1 MRNRI
6 GATSTPATAARA
18 PPAAQL
24 TMAMRSGEYPSAAA
38 AIGFSAAASVA
49 WPNRVHRY
57 TAARTAVTT
66 MAMTMS
72 HNRSSPTVLPVPKR
86 SRGVSGSG
94 ERTGVPWSPQTS
106 LATARARKN
115 RARVATTRTRDE
127 AWRRRAITRRWI
139 RTPSAAGTAMATSQ
153 ARAGD
158 QP

>member
-1 MRNRI
+1 M
-6 GATSTPATAARA
+6 STPATAASA

-38 AIGFSAAASVA
+38 AIGFSADASVA
-49 WPNRVHRY
+49 WPNLVQRN

-66 MAMTMS
+66 MAMRMS
-72 HNRSSPTVLPVPKR
+72 QSRSSLTVLPVPKR

-115 RARVATTRTRDE
+115 SANVATTRTRDE
-127 AWRRRAITRRWI
+127 ACRRRAITRRWT
-139 RTPSAAGTAMATSQ
+139 RTPSAAGTAMARTQ
-153 ARAGD
+153 AASGD
-158 QP
+158 QPRSPVAR